1 MGILGVMGCAM
12 LLVCG
17 FGCFDSING
26 LVDKMYGELMTARN
40 KVMLSSDAGY
50 GYAYDL
56 AERYNGQLIEET
68 SVEFVSDSAKKS
80 GSATII
86 DDGNY
91 IHIQNKDLKPMKLD
105 KSGVALTNKMAGLL
119 GLKEGDFVKWH
130 LVGDD
135 NWQYTRIAQ
144 IYRDPSIQG
153 ITMHRSVFEDM
164 EYDFKPTAVL
174 TNMSVPA
181 DLTDDDEVSSIMNI
195 ADMKQSFAETMEMLN
210 AMVYIMV
217 MGAVLLGVVVLYNL
231 GVLSFV
237 EKTRE
242 VATLK
247 VLGFRSSKIRNILQK
262 QNVWLTVIG
271 IGVGIYVG
279 WAMLYVICTTVSD
292 TLDMFPIINI
302 PTYIISIVGT
312 FLVSVF
318 VNFMFSGKVKTIDMV
333 DALKGVE

>member
-1 MGILGVMGCAM
+1 MCIMGVVGCAM
-12 LLVCG
+12 LLICG

-26 LVDKMYGELMTARN
+26 LMDKMYGELMTARN
-40 KVMLSSDAGY
+40 KIMLSSDAGY

-56 AERYNGQLIEET
+56 CEKYSGQMIEET
-68 SVEFVSDSAKKS
+68 SVEFVSAKAKKS

-86 DDGNY
+86 DKGNY
-91 IHIQNKDLKPMKLD
+91 VHIQDKDLKPEKLS
-105 KSGVALTNKMAGLL
+105 KNGIALTNKMAGLL
-119 GLKEGDFVKWH
+119 GVKEGDHLRWH

-135 NWQYTRIAQ
+135 KWQYTRVEQ

-153 ITMHRSVFEDM
+153 ITMYRTVFENM
-164 EYDFKPTAVL
+164 EYTFRPTAIL

-181 DLTDDDEVSSIMNI
+181 DLIDEDEVSSVLNI
-195 ADMKQSFAETMEMLN
+195 ADMKKAFSETMEMLN

-217 MGAVLLGVVVLYNL
+217 VGAVLLGVVVLYNL

-262 QNVWLTVIG
+262 QNIWLTVIG
-271 IGVGIYVG
+271 IGFGLYIG
-279 WAMLYVICTTVSD
+279 WLMLYVICTTVSD
-292 TLDMFPIINI
+292 TLDMFPIINLS
-302 PTYIISIVGT
+302 TYLISIAGT
-312 FLVSVF
+312 FAVSVI
-318 VNFMFSGKVKTIDMV
+318 VNFMFSGKVRTIDMV